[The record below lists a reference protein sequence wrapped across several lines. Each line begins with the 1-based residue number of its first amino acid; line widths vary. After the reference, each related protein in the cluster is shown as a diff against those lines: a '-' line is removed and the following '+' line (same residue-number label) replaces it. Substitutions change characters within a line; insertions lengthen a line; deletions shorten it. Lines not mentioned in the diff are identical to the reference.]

1 LGSLNA
7 ENQRIYETRG
17 MVEAYS
23 GDKLLPQEEAM
34 FRGVEP
40 GRLLDLGCGT
50 GRTTHC
56 LSRMGWSVVGLDLS
70 SAMIVEARRLHPGLV
85 FVEGDAS
92 DLSQFDDEEYDCVLF
107 SFNGLDPLYP
117 YELRKRCVDEAWR
130 VLRRGGLFV
139 YSSHNRAFVDVH
151 SDRNTPIGGG
161 YYRHTPTRETVYAT
175 HIMEQVRQMAESGF
189 KMRECRTGD
198 IYNYYMA
205 EKAEPGGEP
214 RIIRPRPRLLSLP
227 GKALRKLW
235 RVVSPPMRQTIVID
249 LHRPLNVI
257 WTYVAKSRRQEIVK
271 GENGSIFRVAT
282 PDDST
287 YLAFDDER
295 SREMGLFPLPSKW
308 AREGHAFTAERNGS
322 IVASLLVHERGKSLV
337 LRRDLALREHQHA
350 HAALM
355 WHAVKW
361 AKGMGFREF
370 DQGGYDADRH
380 PEVSFYKSRFG
391 GKVCMRRQPDA

>member
-1 LGSLNA
+1 MGSLNA

-23 GDKLLPQEEAM
+23 GNRLLPQEEAI
-34 FRGVEP
+34 FKGVNP

-50 GRTTHC
+50 GRTTSI
-56 LSRMGWSVVGLDLS
+56 LSWRGFNVEGVDLS
-70 SAMIVEARRLHPGLV
+70 TAMIAEAKRLHPGLPFRV
-85 FVEGDAS
+85 GDAS
-92 DLSQFDDEEYDCVLF
+92 DLSVYNDGKFDCVLF
-107 SFNGLDPLYP
+107 SFNGLDLLHP
-117 YELRKRCVDEAWR
+117 YEFRKKCVGEAWR

-139 YSSHNRAFVDVH
+139 YSSHNRAFVDAH
-151 SDRNTPIGGG
+151 KERNTPIG
-161 YYRHTPTRETVYAT
+161 YYRHTPTGETVYAT

-189 KMRECRTGD
+189 KMRECHTGD

-214 RIIRPRPRLLSLP
+214 RIIKPRSRLLSLP

-235 RVVSPPMRQTIVID
+235 RMASPPMRQTIVID
-249 LHRPLNVI
+249 LSRPLNVI
-257 WTYVAKSRRQEIVK
+257 WTYVVKSRRQEIVK

-295 SREMGLFPLPSKW
+295 SRDMGLFPLPSKW